1 MALVSTKRIE
11 RSGNTY
17 LKILISVICSTC
29 NADQNSRVCLAD
41 DGTANSRS
49 CLTIL
54 RYSWPKGRRGSL
66 ASNAGKPR
74 QTKSRR
80 APA

>member
-49 CLTIL
+49 CLTTKVQLAERQERQSCL
-54 RYSWPKGRRGSL
+54 RLECRK
-66 ASNAGKPR
+66 AKTN
-74 QTKSRR
+74 
-80 APA
+80 